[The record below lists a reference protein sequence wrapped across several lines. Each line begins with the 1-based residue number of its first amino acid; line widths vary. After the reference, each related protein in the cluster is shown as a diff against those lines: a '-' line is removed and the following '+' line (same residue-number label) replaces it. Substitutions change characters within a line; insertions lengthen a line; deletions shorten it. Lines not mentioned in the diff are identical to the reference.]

1 MRSWKSVIEMT
12 EHGFWDPTDEQGC
25 AAVIAEV
32 NRLRKPDDPKPMIR
46 RDDWGEDRK
55 TWLDI
60 HIGETS
66 IRLDPGEHL
75 VSARGRS
82 GKIVYTVID
91 PEELDWLGAPAAAAA
106 S

>member
-1 MRSWKSVIEMT
+1 MARAWFALVEIT
-12 EHGFWDPTDEQGC
+12 DHGLWDPTDEAAC

-32 NRLRKPDDPKPMIR
+32 NRIRRPDNRRAKIR
-46 RDDWGEDRK
+46 RDDWGERK

-60 HIGETS
+60 EIDDTS

-75 VSARGRS
+75 VSARMPTGDILRS
-82 GKIVYTVID
+82 VMAPD
-91 PEELDWLGAPAAAAA
+91 ELRLFEVP